1 MRSKSFSSRH
11 FSRGMQIS
19 ESSVKMLL
27 HHSTSIF
34 TFGVKQNHKTV
45 DWLRL
50 NETSGHPPSCSSR
63 ATCLPRT
70 MPRQF
75 LSISSDG
82 DSTTFLGKLSTAQI
96 SSQISNVQRKL
107 PVFQSF
113 AFFFCPWVPLW
124 AWVHFL
130 CTLPSGSLARS
141 SLSIH
146 SDLPAYLADFVQS
159 EPELGRGDLWILTNF
174 LSPPFSP
181 RTQFNELLPIRSWE
195 RPKYISW
202 SLGLWACLSLCTQDL
217 ELPHLMVIVAK
228 AAFDI
233 PIPRDYF
240 LAGEHEVRETVSV
253 VFSISQRTK

>member
-1 MRSKSFSSRH
+1 MRSKSFSSRL

-82 DSTTFLGKLSTAQI
+82 DSTTFLGNLSTAQI

-113 AFFFCPWVPLW
+113 AFFSCPWVPLW

-159 EPELGRGDLWILTNF
+159 EPELGRGDRWILTNF
-174 LSPPFSP
+174 LSPLFSP
-181 RTQFNELLPIRSWE
+181 RTFLLYF
-195 RPKYISW
+195 PKSPYSPLHCNTPDTEAIPPHLQKDHSPQ
-202 SLGLWACLSLCTQDL
+202 LHTGLSLIVLIPHAACMRIQAL
-217 ELPHLMVIVAK
+217 QRHELMHI
-228 AAFDI
+228 
-233 PIPRDYF
+233 
-240 LAGEHEVRETVSV
+240 
-253 VFSISQRTK
+253 